1 MSMLGE
7 AAIDGPG
14 GLLECLAAVPD
25 PRLKR
30 GVRHAFHTILAIA
43 VCAFLSNCHNYLSM
57 GYWARELP
65 PSLLKRFGCRFDGR
79 RYVPPSESTLR
90 RTLQTADVAQVDRV
104 VGEWLFS
111 QTTGRGIAV
120 DGKTVRGSAQ
130 SDRRALHLLSAFV
143 HQEGMTV
150 AQRAV
155 DPSTNEITQLAPL
168 LAPLDLRGKVV
179 TADAMHTHQETARY
193 LVETKDADYLL
204 AVKDNQPTLLENLQA
219 LEPGDFSPSPPGDQ
233 PGPRPG
239 GTTHGPGEHHP
250 Q

>member
-1 MSMLGE
+1 
-7 AAIDGPG
+7 
-14 GLLECLAAVPD
+14 VPD

-30 GVRHAFHTILAIA
+30 GIRHRFRTILAIA

-57 GYWARELP
+57 GSWARELP
-65 PSLLKRFGCRFDGR
+65 SSLLKRFGCRFDGTG
-79 RYVPPSESTLR
+79 YVPPSESTLR
-90 RTLQTADVAQVDRV
+90 RTLQSVDVGLLDRV